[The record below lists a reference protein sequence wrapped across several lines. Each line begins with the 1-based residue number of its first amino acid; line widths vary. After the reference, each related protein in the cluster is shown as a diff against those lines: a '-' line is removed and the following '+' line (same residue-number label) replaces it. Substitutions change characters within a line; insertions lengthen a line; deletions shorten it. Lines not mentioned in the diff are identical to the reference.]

1 MTLAT
6 TNKEQLELQRRQVVS
21 NDRSQTYNS
30 NNNNTKSSNNQE
42 KKNKNKDN
50 KNNNKN
56 SITAGR
62 EHVSARF
69 QGVYGAGLRA
79 CAGNRTSTALHDETN
94 SPVARERASR
104 EQHTHV
110 QWQPY
115 DHCRAYSTQYGCAGH
130 GVPHS
135 LLCNTLLRRRRLLCA
150 LYTYVETLQCQA

>member
-6 TNKEQLELQRRQVVS
+6 INKEQLELQRRQVVS
-21 NDRSQTYNS
+21 NDESQTYNS
-30 NNNNTKSSNNQE
+30 NKNNTKSSINQE

-62 EHVSARF
+62 ERF

-135 LLCNTLLRRRRLLCA
+135 LLCNTLLQRRRLLCA